1 MTETL
6 PTHRTVKMIVLD
18 QLMDIIVQLAQ
29 DLHHLYAHN
38 LVETGSKLIQNNV
51 MMAQIMAKDA

>member
-6 PTHRTVKMIVLD
+6 PTHRTVKTIVLD
-18 QLMDIIVQLAQ
+18 QLMDIIVQLVQ
-29 DLHHLYAHN
+29 DFHHLYAHN
-38 LVETGSKLIQNNV
+38 LVETGSKLILNHV